1 MRNRRL
7 HDALRDFALEAA
19 ALLTADVQAGA
30 ELSFDVDETG
40 GRRSVLY
47 SYRPLTGEFIAPRWE
62 RLRTLPAFGPAAAA
76 LGSGAAAYL
85 RVRGVPGDDAE
96 PALRALLE
104 RLYED
109 ATGFEFPEERFER
122 VYAEVEGTL
131 YEHAIRMSVIT
142 PLLGL
147 RMESDRV
154 DLGGGLAL
162 VRGDWTEAPPEAV
175 WPEFGPPPG
184 AEALPNVL
192 CVLDEDG
199 DGGGELPLAEA
210 AARFT
215 ALCTALR
222 LFKGGGVALGA
233 TGWARA
239 DSGPW
244 RSFPLSVPLEP
255 RAPEWHLSRA
265 EEHELREFLAVVAR
279 STHAGA
285 VAWAL
290 DRFEMGCERE
300 DPTEGLS
307 DHLLA
312 LGALLGAGEEGG
324 RASLSLRLAA
334 LCAEEQGRRSV
345 QRRVELAFALERWAI
360 AGGAG
365 PPYVDVIGSEP
376 PASIA
381 AEVEHHLRAL
391 LRDILCGYLDP
402 DLRAVADDILL
413 AAGEPFEIEAR
424 DLRHE
429 AARGAD
435 PLPEPQPEPAYQPE
449 LEPEAAYGP
458 EPDFEPEPQP
468 EPPPAPRRSQ
478 LATSPPAGA
487 PPEPAGAIRIRRMD
501 GRPGEVPSELD
512 ERAEPDEGEL
522 EPTTTEFAAVSRQ
535 ASFDIDDDDPGVTA
549 STDWDFDDDP
559 DGYSAPI

>member
-47 SYRPLTGEFIAPRWE
+47 SYRPLTAEFIAPRWE
-62 RLRTLPAFGPAAAA
+62 RLRTLAAFEPAAAA

-85 RVRGVPGDDAE
+85 RVRGVGGDDAE
-96 PALRALLE
+96 PALHALLD

-109 ATGFEFPEERFER
+109 ATGFEFPEERYER

-142 PLLGL
+142 PLRGL
-147 RMESDRV
+147 RMDSDRV
-154 DLGGGLAL
+154 ELGGGLAL

-175 WPEFGPPPG
+175 WPEFGPPQG

-192 CVLDEDG
+192 CVLDEDAEG
-199 DGGGELPLAEA
+199 DGELPLAEA
-210 AARFT
+210 AARFA

-222 LFKGGGVALGA
+222 LFKPGGVAPGPA
-233 TGWARA
+233 GWARA
-239 DSGPW
+239 DTGPW
-244 RSFPLSVPLEP
+244 RSFPLAVPTDP
-255 RAPEWHLSRA
+255 RAPEWRLSRG
-265 EEHELREFLAVVAR
+265 EEDELREFLAVVAR

-290 DRFEMGCERE
+290 DRFEMGCERA
-300 DPTEGLS
+300 DATEGLS

-312 LGALLGAGEEGG
+312 LGALLGANDEGG
-324 RASLSLRLAA
+324 RGSLSLRLAA

-365 PPYVDVIGSEP
+365 PAYIDVIGSEP

-381 AEVEHHLRAL
+381 AEIEHHLRAL
-391 LRDILCGYLDP
+391 LRDILCGYLEP

-413 AAGEPFEIEAR
+413 AASEPFEIGAR
-424 DLRHE
+424 DLSRE
-429 AARGAD
+429 AARPRQE
-435 PLPEPQPEPAYQPE
+435 PLPELQADPDPD
-449 LEPEAAYGP
+449 YGP
-458 EPDFEPEPQP
+458 EPDYEREPLPDPEPVP
-468 EPPPAPRRSQ
+468 VAAPAVAPPRSQ

-487 PPEPAGAIRIRRMD
+487 PPEPAGAITVRRLD
-501 GRPGEVPSELD
+501 GRPGEVPSERD

-535 ASFDIDDDDPGVTA
+535 ASFDIDMDPGVTA

-559 DGYSAPI
+559 DSFSAPI